1 MGAAARAEIKK
12 LQTLKNNLVGE
23 VEALYAHQQEIKH
36 TIATKKTSI
45 QILSTKI
52 DKLMLQNKKLTVSE
66 HAIIRYVERVLG
78 INIED
83 IENKILNQTT
93 YHLVEELGNGRYP
106 CNNGQFMIVVKD
118 GCVVT
123 VIGDDKQ

>member
-1 MGAAARAEIKK
+1 MGVAARAEIKK

-93 YHLVEELGNGRYP
+93 CHLVEEIGNSVS
-106 CNNGQFMIVVKD
+106 M
-118 GCVVT
+118 
-123 VIGDDKQ
+123 

>member
-1 MGAAARAEIKK
+1 MGVAARAEIKK

-23 VEALYAHQQEIKH
+23 VEALYAHQPEIKH

-45 QILSTKI
+45 QILNTKI

-93 YHLVEELGNGRYP
+93 CHLVEELGNGRYP
-106 CNNGQFMIVVKD
+106 CNNGKFMIVVKD

>member
-1 MGAAARAEIKK
+1 MGVAARAEIKK

-52 DKLMLQNKKLTVSE
+52 DKLMLQNKK
-66 HAIIRYVERVLG
+66 INRVRTCYYSL
-78 INIED
+78 
-83 IENKILNQTT
+83 
-93 YHLVEELGNGRYP
+93 R
-106 CNNGQFMIVVKD
+106 
-118 GCVVT
+118 
-123 VIGDDKQ
+123 